1 MKKKVWKML
10 PIAIIGVVMVVVSL
24 STVVSDKE
32 RQISDLLLEN
42 IEALA
47 AGEEG
52 PTAFCYGKGD
62 VVCPNG
68 THVKHIQY
76 LR

>member
-47 AGEEG
+47 AGEG
-52 PTAFCYGKGD
+52 GTSAFCYGEGE

-68 THVKHIQY
+68 THVKYVQY